1 MALPATIDI
10 AQKYL
15 FADMEEM
22 SAAGIPEL
30 IQQRLI
36 RLRDMYNFWL
46 SFPSKKDLEIVSELE
61 SRYKIGK
68 STAYEDVRI
77 IKRVLGDL
85 AKTTKDYHRY
95 KFCNMIDESFAMAK
109 RTKDARAMASA
120 ANFYAKYTQLDKED
134 VLDKG
139 YDKIIVQPFEPTDDP
154 TVLGI
159 KAIPNVR
166 ERIKLKIQQYWSD
179 DIEDVDVEEVEFN
192 EDQIFNIKPQ
202 NDETVL

>member
-61 SRYKIGK
+61 SRYKIDRK
-68 STAYEDVRI
+68 SV
-77 IKRVLGDL
+77 V
-85 AKTTKDYHRY
+85 
-95 KFCNMIDESFAMAK
+95 
-109 RTKDARAMASA
+109 
-120 ANFYAKYTQLDKED
+120 
-134 VLDKG
+134 
-139 YDKIIVQPFEPTDDP
+139 
-154 TVLGI
+154 
-159 KAIPNVR
+159 
-166 ERIKLKIQQYWSD
+166 
-179 DIEDVDVEEVEFN
+179 
-192 EDQIFNIKPQ
+192 
-202 NDETVL
+202 